1 MNKNKASSEHLILA
15 KSYPYLRP
23 KGSYL
28 LESNRIIELKGRVLE
43 GNFDK
48 YIPVLAYGSNAAPEQ
63 LRRKLNKIN
72 SPLAV
77 LSASIRDFDVVYAA
91 KFSNYGSIPATL
103 APSKGTVLQVS
114 VVLLNKAQLSLI
126 HKTEFP
132 DYVYGKLNKP
142 ILIDRIGFRKDINT
156 YFFNQGYQ
164 VDGHYISYDEILA
177 ENRKFLTMEHEAML
191 SLVNKKN
198 NSNMDLDEFI
208 LSLIENRSI
217 LKENNALLKNSSKKI
232 NIDEF
237 EQILPKK

>member
-1 MNKNKASSEHLILA
+1 MNKNKASFEQLILA
-15 KSYPYLRP
+15 KSYPYSRP

-48 YIPVLAYGSNAAPEQ
+48 YIPVLAYGSNAAPDQ
-63 LRRKLNKIN
+63 LRRKLKKIN

-77 LSASIRDFDVVYAA
+77 LSASIRDFDVVYAG

-114 VVLLNKAQLSLI
+114 VVLLNKSQLSLI
-126 HKTEFP
+126 HKTELP

-142 ILIDRIGFRKDINT
+142 ILIDRIGFRENINT

-164 VDGHYISYDEILA
+164 VDGHYISYDEI
-177 ENRKFLTMEHEAML
+177 
-191 SLVNKKN
+191 
-198 NSNMDLDEFI
+198 
-208 LSLIENRSI
+208 
-217 LKENNALLKNSSKKI
+217 
-232 NIDEF
+232 
-237 EQILPKK
+237 